1 MGCVA
6 GKVNIQQ
13 EKSMQ
18 NRFLKLYVKA
28 QSLMREER
36 GQDMIEYI
44 LVAALIALGATAGM
58 QGLASSL
65 NTAFNQIGSKLT
77 TYTS

>member
-1 MGCVA
+1 
-6 GKVNIQQ
+6 
-13 EKSMQ
+13 MQ
-18 NRFLKLYVKA
+18 DMLLKLYVKA
-28 QSLMREER
+28 ESMMKEER

-58 QGLASSL
+58 KGMANSI
-65 NTAFNQIGSKLT
+65 NTAFNQIGTKLT

>member
-1 MGCVA
+1 
-6 GKVNIQQ
+6 
-13 EKSMQ
+13 MQ
-18 NRFLKLYVKA
+18 DRFLKFHVKA
-28 QSLMREER
+28 QSLMKEER

-58 QGLASSL
+58 QGMANSI
-65 NTAFNQIGSKLT
+65 NTAFSQIGAKLT